1 MDKIAKIQRD
11 KAKLSPLEREAL
23 SKIVAALKAVP
34 DTRTQEA
41 IAEAVAGF
49 IAAAA
54 RTHSK
59 QASDRRT
66 DAKRRIL
73 TGARLKR
80 EDAERYREAA
90 CASGRS
96 LYAFVTDALEA
107 EYLKTSEFSTMQAGQ
122 VET

>member
-1 MDKIAKIQRD
+1 MDEIAKIQRD
-11 KAKLSPLEREAL
+11 KAKLSPSERKAL
-23 SKIVAALKAVP
+23 QAIVAVLKTLP
-34 DTRTQEA
+34 DVQKQEA

-49 IAAAA
+49 VAATA
-54 RTHSK
+54 RTHGK
-59 QASDRRT
+59 RASDRRT
-66 DAKRRIL
+66 DTRRRIL
-73 TGARLKR
+73 TGARIKR